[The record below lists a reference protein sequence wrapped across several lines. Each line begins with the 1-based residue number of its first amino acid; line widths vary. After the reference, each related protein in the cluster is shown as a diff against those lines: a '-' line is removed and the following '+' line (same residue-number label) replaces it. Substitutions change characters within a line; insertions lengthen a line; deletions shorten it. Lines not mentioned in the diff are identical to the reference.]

1 MMLEIAFKT
10 LLCFTRFNF
19 SGGVSLDSFQYISYR
34 RSQRLPEEA
43 GAADLHQVPDPR
55 AGEGVPLQPLSHAAP
70 QDRDRP
76 RVVPHRASDQDL
88 VPEQED
94 EAQEGAEGGQGDQ
107 RAGEEEAGRW

>member
-76 RVVPHRASDQDL
+76 RAVPHGAPDQDL